1 MGQSEKGKQ
10 TPPPPPEIHR
20 LDPYGCKNL
29 YPSKKPATVIQQLQK
44 SIDFR
49 RSELC
54 ECHLRVRPLPP
65 LPAEPLLRPSYLGC

>member
-1 MGQSEKGKQ
+1 MGESEKGKQ

-29 YPSKKPATVIQQLQK
+29 YPSKTPATVIQQLQK

-54 ECHLRVRPLPP
+54 EFHLWGISAKHPRVPQGG
-65 LPAEPLLRPSYLGC
+65 AFYYF

>member
-1 MGQSEKGKQ
+1 MGESEKGKQ
-10 TPPPPPEIHR
+10 TPAPPPEIHR

-49 RSELC
+49 RSELY
-54 ECHLRVRPLPP
+54 EFHLRMCFGSR
-65 LPAEPLLRPSYLGC
+65 S

>member
-1 MGQSEKGKQ
+1 MGESEKGKQ
-10 TPPPPPEIHR
+10 TPAPPPEIHR

-54 ECHLRVRPLPP
+54 ECHLRSDMPCCREKGMCTPV
-65 LPAEPLLRPSYLGC
+65 LGDV

>member
-1 MGQSEKGKQ
+1 MGESEKGKQ
-10 TPPPPPEIHR
+10 TPPPPPSQEIHR

-49 RSELC
+49 RSELY
-54 ECHLRVRPLPP
+54 EFHLWVPLGVWP
-65 LPAEPLLRPSYLGC
+65 